1 MEIVKE
7 KGREWIKNKLKD
19 KITYTKLGSLN
30 YLFYGRRISEQSK
43 FIKLGRFGEYFTK
56 ELIMLNKNLELM
68 FCGIQKINNKNKDV
82 DLIFKDNINNIVYYR
97 ELKGN
102 IELDTEKLPATI
114 NKCNE
119 INLFLKKEYNYQINF
134 GILNWSI
141 YNIDKSNLNIINL
154 FEKNGIKIDHFKDF
168 LNIIDIEWNEEDFYE
183 YFLELGKIF
192 ND

>member
-1 MEIVKE
+1 MELIKQ
-7 KGREWIKNKLKD
+7 KGRLWIKNKSKD

-30 YLFYGRRISEQSK
+30 YLFYGKRISEQSK
-43 FIKLGRFGEYFTK
+43 FIKLGKFGEYFTK
-56 ELIMLNKNLELM
+56 ELISLNKNLELM
-68 FCGIQKINNKNKDV
+68 NCGIQKINNKNIDV
-82 DLIFKDNINNIVYYR
+82 DLIFKDNLNKIIYYR

-119 INLFLKKEYNYQINF
+119 INLYLKNNYDYNINY

-141 YNIDKSNLNIINL
+141 YNRNNVNITTINI
-154 FEKNGIKIDHFKDF
+154 FEKNGIKIDHFED
-168 LNIIDIEWNEEDFYE
+168 LINIIQIDWNENDFYD
-183 YFLELGKIF
+183 YFIELGKIL

>member
-82 DLIFKDNINNIVYYR
+82 DLIFKDNINNIIYYR

-141 YNIDKSNLNIINL
+141 YNRDNSNLNIINL

-168 LNIIDIEWNEEDFYE
+168 LNIIDVQWNEDDFYE

>member
-141 YNIDKSNLNIINL
+141 YNRDNSNLNIINL

-168 LNIIDIEWNEEDFYE
+168 LNIIDVEWNEEDFYE

>member
-82 DLIFKDNINNIVYYR
+82 DLIFKDNINNIIYYR

-119 INLFLKKEYNYQINF
+119 INLFLKKEYDYQINF

-141 YNIDKSNLNIINL
+141 YNRDKNNLNIINL

-168 LNIIDIEWNEEDFYE
+168 LNIIDVEWNEEDFYE

>member
-82 DLIFKDNINNIVYYR
+82 DLIFKDNINNIIYYR

-119 INLFLKKEYNYQINF
+119 INLFLKKEYDYQINF

-141 YNIDKSNLNIINL
+141 YNRDKSNLNIINS

-168 LNIIDIEWNEEDFYE
+168 LNIIDVEWNEEDFYE

>member
-56 ELIMLNKNLELM
+56 ELIILNKNLELM

-82 DLIFKDNINNIVYYR
+82 DLIFKDNINNIIYYR

-114 NKCNE
+114 NKCNYS
-119 INLFLKKEYNYQINF
+119 LKKNM
-134 GILNWSI
+134 
-141 YNIDKSNLNIINL
+141 II
-154 FEKNGIKIDHFKDF
+154 K
-168 LNIIDIEWNEEDFYE
+168 
-183 YFLELGKIF
+183 
-192 ND
+192 

>member
-82 DLIFKDNINNIVYYR
+82 DLIFKDNINNIIYYR

-119 INLFLKKEYNYQINF
+119 INLFLKKEYDYQINF

-141 YNIDKSNLNIINL
+141 YNRDKNNLNIINS
-154 FEKNGIKIDHFKDF
+154 FERNGIKIDHFKDF
-168 LNIIDIEWNEEDFYE
+168 LNIIDVEWNEEDFYE

>member
-141 YNIDKSNLNIINL
+141 YNRDNSNLNIINS

>member
-1 MEIVKE
+1 MEIIKE

-19 KITYTKLGSLN
+19 NITYTKLGSLN
-30 YLFYGRRISEQSK
+30 YLFYGRRKSEQSK

-82 DLIFKDNINNIVYYR
+82 DLIFKDNINNIIYYR

-119 INLFLKKEYNYQINF
+119 INLFLKKEYDYEINF

-141 YNIDKSNLNIINL
+141 YNRDKSNLNIINS

-168 LNIIDIEWNEEDFYE
+168 LNIIDVEWNEEDFYE